1 MARTR
6 RSPKK
11 LRLAKSPRTARA
23 APPTTIRKPARGEG
37 KTARPALRTYDAA
50 TARQLG
56 AAKKAWEKG
65 EVAKSIARAPERRT
79 EFTTDSGIPLPTV
92 VTAADRMREDARE
105 LGLPGQF
112 PYTRGVQ
119 PTMYRGRLWTMRM
132 FAGFGSPADTNQR
145 FKYLMAHGTTGLSTA
160 FDMPALMG
168 YDADHPMSRGEVG
181 KEGVAISTLRDF
193 EILFE
198 GIPLDQVTTSMTINA
213 SAIVAL
219 CMYIAVAEK
228 QGVPMEKL
236 GGTIQNDMLKEY
248 IAQKEWIVPPRP
260 AVRIVVDMIDFC
272 SRHMP
277 RWHPVSISGYHI
289 REAGATA
296 VQELAFTLADGIG
309 YVEECVKRGMA
320 VDDFAARLSFFW
332 DVHNDF
338 FEEIAKFRAA
348 RRIWA
353 RVMRDRFG
361 ARDPRSWQLRTHAQ
375 TAGVSLTAQQ
385 PYNNVVRTA
394 LQGLAAVLGGTQ
406 SLHTNSLDETYALPT
421 EESVTLALR
430 TQQLIA
436 HESGVDRVVD
446 PLGGSYFVEFLTDE
460 MEKRCLEYLRRIDE
474 MGGIIRAVEEGYPQK
489 EIGESAYRYQREVE
503 EGERLIVGV
512 NAFQSDTDGPI
523 QILKIE
529 ERVAE
534 EQVARIEKVKAE
546 RNAAEVSAALARVE
560 AACRGTENLMPP
572 VLEAVKSYAT
582 LGEISD
588 VFRKVWGQYREGGI
602 F

>member
-92 VTAADRMREDARE
+92 VTAADRIREDARE

-309 YVEECVKRGMA
+309 YVEECVKQGMA